1 MTDLRSS
8 LPRFNSTTLAAISLV
23 VVLLGQTVGIVWWG
37 AHIDQRMTVVEQ
49 KVAAAADTGVL
60 IARLDERTASLVTT
74 VNRID
79 QRQNA
84 QDDARL
90 ANRK

>member
-1 MTDLRSS
+1 MTDVRPPIRSIS
-8 LPRFNSTTLAAISLV
+8 VAAITL
-23 VVLLGQTVGIVWWG
+23 TVALFVQSASIVWW
-37 AHIDQRMTVVEQ
+37 AARIDQRMTAVEQ
-49 KVAAAADTGVL
+49 KVADTADTATSL
-60 IARLDERTASLVTT
+60 ARLDERTASLVTT

-79 QRQNA
+79 ARQNA